1 MWMRIISF
9 VSAFSA
15 MPWRRKL
22 SRVSR
27 LLKTMLFMKIIF
39 TLFLIMTIPLSVIL
53 VNKLRVINFLSLLQV
68 IFPFLHLSLCSLM
81 YALTSVG
88 GNKYYVSFMDDF
100 SKFTWKYIGLSI
112 NLILLKFSFSF
123 KRMLK
128 GCLRRQT
135 YVFSLTG
142 VGNIKLFIKVFRKI
156 V

>member
-1 MWMRIISF
+1 MRIISF

-68 IFPFLHLSLCSLM
+68 IFPFLHLSLCLLM
-81 YALTSVG
+81 YALTNLSRRKQILCQFYGWFQQIHLKIYWLKYKSNIAQVFIQFQKNVERLLEKTNLCVQSDWG
-88 GNKYYVSFMDDF
+88 GEYQTFHKSF
-100 SKFTWKYIGLSI
+100 
-112 NLILLKFSFSF
+112 
-123 KRMLK
+123 
-128 GCLRRQT
+128 
-135 YVFSLTG
+135 
-142 VGNIKLFIKVFRKI
+142 
-156 V
+156 